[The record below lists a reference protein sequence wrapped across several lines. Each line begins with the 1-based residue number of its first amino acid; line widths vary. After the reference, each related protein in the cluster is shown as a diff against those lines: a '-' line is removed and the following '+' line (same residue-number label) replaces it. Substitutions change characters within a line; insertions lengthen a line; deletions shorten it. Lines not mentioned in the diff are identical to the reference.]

1 MTDEYCGIGSG
12 ADGLYTVYR
21 MFRGIGFKMCSGY
34 KWGFGGAGFRGT
46 DSGPK
51 SGLEGSGFWCV
62 LSSTFGATDRC
73 VALRV

>member
-12 ADGLYTVYR
+12 ADGLFTVYR
-21 MFRGIGFKMCSGY
+21 MFRGIGSKMSCSGY

-62 LSSTFGATDRC
+62 DLQHLGLLTG
-73 VALRV
+73 V